1 MERILL
7 SQLICNFKVWA
18 KLYNISYNKENKQQ
32 QQQKKIIEFCLW
44 NFGQYL
50 YFQILKSKHSNI
62 EKKKKK
68 IFFFPCKKF
77 VLIYHTLLQRL

>member
-7 SQLICNFKVWA
+7 SKLICNFKFWA

-32 QQQKKIIEFCLW
+32 QKKNIEFCLW

-62 EKKKKK
+62 EKKK
-68 IFFFPCKKF
+68 
-77 VLIYHTLLQRL
+77 